1 MKSGEEK
8 IEKTITPELIE
19 KWRIALKDLEVRER
33 RRQELILH
41 HKKGLISPD
50 LEILA
55 KIYEGE
61 VSLEFQEKMIEE
73 LEIGSRVKE
82 MF

>member
-1 MKSGEEK
+1 M
-8 IEKTITPELIE
+8 
-19 KWRIALKDLEVRER
+19 
-33 RRQELILH
+33 H

-61 VSLEFQEKMIEE
+61 VSLELQEKMIEE